1 MKNDILPFLI
11 TVSIIGFAAFV
22 IATEGNNAKSRLLAL
37 SKNADQICI
46 ANYMNEKLSNEQI
59 DFWVKLIENN
69 RTPQYISMY
78 ENKGNVLVDTFNDG
92 YFYCVKRESK

>member
-1 MKNDILPFLI
+1 MKANILPFIIFAML
-11 TVSIIGFAAFV
+11 IGFAAFL
-22 IATEGNNAKSRLLAL
+22 IASAGNNAKSRLLAL
-37 SKNADQICI
+37 SKDADQICI

-78 ENKGNVLVDTFNDG
+78 ENKGNILVDTFNDG